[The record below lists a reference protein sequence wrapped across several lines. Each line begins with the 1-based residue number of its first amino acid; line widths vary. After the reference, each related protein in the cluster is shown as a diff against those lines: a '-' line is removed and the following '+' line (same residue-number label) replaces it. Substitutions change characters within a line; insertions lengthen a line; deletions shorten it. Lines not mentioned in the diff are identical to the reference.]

1 MVYLTKADTLPLLN
15 KEHQGG
21 GRGECQPFLMSL
33 QVLPWACHD
42 LFAGFITLMQDIL
55 AVCMTKY
62 YIYVYTD

>member
-42 LFAGFITLMQDIL
+42 LFSGLINLVRDIL
-55 AVCMTKY
+55 AMRVIKY
-62 YIYVYTD
+62 

>member
-21 GRGECQPFLMSL
+21 GGRGRGCQPFLMSV

-42 LFAGFITLMQDIL
+42 LFSGLINLVRDIL
-55 AVCMTKY
+55 AMRVIKY
-62 YIYVYTD
+62 